1 MALQTAMAF
10 LAFAFALLILTGR
23 VQVWHAYAYVILAG
37 CCHSAVQPMRQ
48 ALIAGTVPRDM
59 LGNALATNVL
69 TITGTRIFGPFVGG
83 ILIFTLGFFWN
94 FTIEAVLYLANVAMI
109 FRVRTPFDT
118 PGNARQRGSAMS
130 NMIEGLR
137 YVWSGERA
145 FFPADDGVDDPQH
158 HPAPG
163 LVSVPPVHH

>member
-1 MALQTAMAF
+1 MVGPWGGVLSDRFDRRKLVMALQTAMAV
-10 LAFAFALLILTGR
+10 LAFSFALLILTGR

-48 ALIAGTVPRDM
+48 ALIAGTVPRDL

-94 FTIEAVLYLANVAMI
+94 FTIEAVLYLANVTMI
-109 FRVRTPFDT
+109 LRVRTPFDT
-118 PGNARQRGSAMS
+118 PGNARQRGLGDVEHAR
-130 NMIEGLR
+130 GAALR
-137 YVWSGERA
+137 VERRA
-145 FFPADDGVDDPQH
+145 GVF
-158 HPAPG
+158 
-163 LVSVPPVHH
+163 SS